1 MKDVAASTMA
11 DDLKRLGIDPLKPPP
26 LNKLSPDVLRKVMVT
41 FTKSLGV
48 KCEFCHDQNNFK
60 APTPHK
66 KVAAG
71 MWQHFVLE
79 MRLDGGGPLYCDSCH
94 SGKAEFLDRHDNK
107 ALQGWMEA
115 NYVKKLKRAD
125 KKEHSCD
132 LCPRRPVRGEIPP
145 SVGDEV
151 EDRQG
156 VGGTV
161 FPTFSRVCIAIKHS
175 FLTRVRVFSRLNTVQ
190 GLTQR
195 QQMVLDFIRSSIADR
210 GYPPTLREIGARMG
224 IRSTNGV
231 NDHLRALE
239 RKGYL
244 TREDMK
250 SRALRPTTHHDVA
263 QHLGNAANGDG
274 ASNDSTHSSQE
285 RFGVGGT
292 TFEDVVEIQVL
303 GRVAAGLPLFA
314 EEHVIDTVRVDRG
327 LLKGGREV
335 FGLRVH
341 GDSMI
346 DAGILN
352 GDYIFV
358 RKQLTASRGDIVV
371 ALIGD
376 EATVK
381 YYFPEKDYVRFQPAN
396 KAMAPILVRAV
407 DFKPTMLLGVVVGVF
422 RRL

>member
-1 MKDVAASTMA
+1 M
-11 DDLKRLGIDPLKPPP
+11 
-26 LNKLSPDVLRKVMVT
+26 
-41 FTKSLGV
+41 
-48 KCEFCHDQNNFK
+48 
-60 APTPHK
+60 
-66 KVAAG
+66 
-71 MWQHFVLE
+71 
-79 MRLDGGGPLYCDSCH
+79 
-94 SGKAEFLDRHDNK
+94 
-107 ALQGWMEA
+107 
-115 NYVKKLKRAD
+115 
-125 KKEHSCD
+125 
-132 LCPRRPVRGEIPP
+132 
-145 SVGDEV
+145 
-151 EDRQG
+151 
-156 VGGTV
+156 
-161 FPTFSRVCIAIKHS
+161 
-175 FLTRVRVFSRLNTVQ
+175 Q

-195 QQMVLDFIRSSIADR
+195 QQMVLDFIRQSITDR

-250 SRALRPTTHHDVA
+250 SRALRPTAMPGLDVDA
-263 QHLGNAANGDG
+263 TPANDD
-274 ASNDSTHSSQE
+274 NM
-285 RFGVGGT
+285 
-292 TFEDVVEIQVL
+292 VEVQIV
-303 GRVAAGLPLFA
+303 GRVAAGLPLLA
-314 EEHVIDTVRVDRG
+314 EEHVIDTVRIDRG

-335 FGLRVH
+335 FGLKVQ

-346 DAGILN
+346 DAGILS

-396 KAMAPILVRAV
+396 KTMAPILVRAM
-407 DFKPTMLLGVVVGVF
+407 DFRPTMLIGVVVGLF

>member
-1 MKDVAASTMA
+1 MFST
-11 DDLKRLGIDPLKPPP
+11 
-26 LNKLSPDVLRKVMVT
+26 
-41 FTKSLGV
+41 
-48 KCEFCHDQNNFK
+48 
-60 APTPHK
+60 
-66 KVAAG
+66 
-71 MWQHFVLE
+71 
-79 MRLDGGGPLYCDSCH
+79 
-94 SGKAEFLDRHDNK
+94 
-107 ALQGWMEA
+107 
-115 NYVKKLKRAD
+115 
-125 KKEHSCD
+125 
-132 LCPRRPVRGEIPP
+132 
-145 SVGDEV
+145 
-151 EDRQG
+151 
-156 VGGTV
+156 
-161 FPTFSRVCIAIKHS
+161 
-175 FLTRVRVFSRLNTVQ
+175 LNTVQ

-195 QQMVLDFIRSSIADR
+195 QQMVLDFIRQSIADR

-250 SRALRPTTHHDVA
+250 SRALRPTAHA
-263 QHLGNAANGDG
+263 NSNADPAEAPNGSALPSGLAPLSD
-274 ASNDSTHSSQE
+274 D
-285 RFGVGGT
+285 
-292 TFEDVVEIQVL
+292 EDVVDVQVL

-346 DAGILN
+346 EAGILN

-358 RKQLTASRGDIVV
+358 RKQLTATRGDIVV

-381 YYFPEKDYVRFQPAN
+381 YYYPEKDYVRFQPAN

>member
-1 MKDVAASTMA
+1 M
-11 DDLKRLGIDPLKPPP
+11 
-26 LNKLSPDVLRKVMVT
+26 
-41 FTKSLGV
+41 
-48 KCEFCHDQNNFK
+48 
-60 APTPHK
+60 
-66 KVAAG
+66 
-71 MWQHFVLE
+71 
-79 MRLDGGGPLYCDSCH
+79 
-94 SGKAEFLDRHDNK
+94 
-107 ALQGWMEA
+107 
-115 NYVKKLKRAD
+115 
-125 KKEHSCD
+125 
-132 LCPRRPVRGEIPP
+132 
-145 SVGDEV
+145 
-151 EDRQG
+151 
-156 VGGTV
+156 
-161 FPTFSRVCIAIKHS
+161 
-175 FLTRVRVFSRLNTVQ
+175 Q

-195 QQMVLDFIRSSIADR
+195 QQMVLDFIQQSIHDR

-250 SRALRPTTHHDVA
+250 SRALRPTG
-263 QHLGNAANGDG
+263 LGGNGQAPELSPMQPAND
-274 ASNDSTHSSQE
+274 D
-285 RFGVGGT
+285 
-292 TFEDVVEIQVL
+292 DLVEVQVL

-314 EEHVIDTVRVDRG
+314 EEHVIDTVRIDRG

-335 FGLRVH
+335 FGLRVQ

-346 DAGILN
+346 DAGILS

-381 YYFPEKDYVRFQPAN
+381 YFYPEKDYVRFQPAD
-396 KAMAPILVRAV
+396 KAMAPILVRAM